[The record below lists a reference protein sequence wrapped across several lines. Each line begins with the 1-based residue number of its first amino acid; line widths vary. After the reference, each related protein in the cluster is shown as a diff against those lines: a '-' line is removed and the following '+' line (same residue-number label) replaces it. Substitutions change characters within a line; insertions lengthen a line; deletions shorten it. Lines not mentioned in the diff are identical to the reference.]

1 MSILTR
7 SAVVDA
13 PVETVFEYALDPRK
27 LWSVPDIA
35 LAEVEVK
42 PEGAGTTARIWYHF
56 LGFHLEG
63 GLEYKEVTRPER
75 IVIEVNFFMEHPTWT
90 FTFEP
95 LDGGT
100 GLTMRA
106 AWHVKA
112 PAVGSIMDAI
122 KAREHESMAEQWL
135 NAVKNR
141 MTRGCPVM

>member
-95 LDGGT
+95 KDEGTMVTIQGEWHLKAPIVGGT
-100 GLTMRA
+100 YEKLMAKDHEPFLDTMLSTMKAHLQTSA
-106 AWHVKA
+106 AA
-112 PAVGSIMDAI
+112 
-122 KAREHESMAEQWL
+122 
-135 NAVKNR
+135 
-141 MTRGCPVM
+141 